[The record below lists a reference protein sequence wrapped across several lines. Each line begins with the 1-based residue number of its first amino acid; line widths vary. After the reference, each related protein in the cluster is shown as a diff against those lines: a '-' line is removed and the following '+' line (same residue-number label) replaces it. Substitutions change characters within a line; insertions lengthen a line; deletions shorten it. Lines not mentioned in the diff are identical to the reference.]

1 VGQEFASKLSLHAT
15 FICSPDS
22 IYLSDLEAI
31 YPEFANI
38 YQKLLR
44 DARLDSELRRNG
56 DFQAWKLRLVSVRYL
71 LGKHRH
77 LRPER
82 RADLIQSL
90 LEDDFNHVLWLL
102 QDDEISPVFGLVVA
116 AVGAFLYFLFRS
128 IDVRWGGAAFLC
140 ALAYLATQMASP
152 KARVREPVRPGG
164 VELEPDALL
173 SPVIAESLKREMK
186 VLAAQLSDSQFLL
199 ELKGVDNKELLP
211 TIQDIETL
219 VHSLHSSLIDKTV
232 GALTH
237 TVVAMQQ
244 EHRKRAI
251 QDELKNEEMK
261 LRNEVL
267 VGFIRGL
274 NVQLARRQDS

>member
-116 AVGAFLYFLFRS
+116 AVGALLYFFFRS

-140 ALAYLATQMASP
+140 ALAYLATRMAPP

-186 VLAAQLSDSQFLL
+186 VLAAQLSDSHFLL
-199 ELKGVDNKELLP
+199 ELKGVDDEDLLSVV
-211 TIQDIETL
+211 QDIEAL
-219 VHSLHSSLIDKTV
+219 AHYLFSSLIDKTV
-232 GALTH
+232 EAMAR
-237 TVVAMQQ
+237 TVTAMQQ
-244 EHRKRAI
+244 KHCRKSIR
-251 QDELKNEEMK
+251 DELNRKEMNLQNK
-261 LRNEVL
+261 VL
-267 VGFIRGL
+267 VEFIREL
-274 NVQLARRQDS
+274 NAQSTRGQDS

>member
-1 VGQEFASKLSLHAT
+1 MRLSYVHQ
-15 FICSPDS
+15 DS

-102 QDDEISPVFGLVVA
+102 QDDEISPVFGLLVA
-116 AVGAFLYFLFRS
+116 AVGALLSR
-128 IDVRWGGAAFLC
+128 
-140 ALAYLATQMASP
+140 
-152 KARVREPVRPGG
+152 G

-199 ELKGVDNKELLP
+199 ELKGVDDEDLLSVV
-211 TIQDIETL
+211 QDIEAL
-219 VHSLHSSLIDKTV
+219 AHYLFSSLIDETV
-232 GALTH
+232 EAMAR
-237 TVVAMQQ
+237 TVTTMQQ
-244 EHRKRAI
+244 KHCRRSI
-251 QDELKNEEMK
+251 RDELNRKEMNLQNK
-261 LRNEVL
+261 VL
-267 VGFIRGL
+267 VEFIREL
-274 NVQLARRQDS
+274 NAQSTRGQDS